1 LLSAALGVISSPCG
15 TEQRFAR
22 CRSEFF
28 EPRAFFGGESSI
40 VLTSL
45 QRIGTSRPVALAR
58 PQSLHVPAA
67 PDNLLAGRSRPAAI
81 VDQLDLSPAA
91 MAFLF
96 DAPPLAGSQQA
107 SNAGTPTQDAWA
119 RESSARDSS
128 VSDAES
134 RVTESQEGARLGGEA
149 RVTDSATGGEGA
161 AVEGAAE
168 GAATV
173 TASSETQEDRS
184 ADDRVEGKEGE
195 EKGGEEEEEV
205 AEGAGNAGLTAE
217 EQEQVKKLAERDR
230 EVRTHEQAHVA
241 AAGPYLRGGPT
252 YTYQKGPDGKNYAVG
267 GEVQIDNSPVPND
280 PEATIRKAH
289 VVRAAALAP
298 AEPSAQDRAVAAA
311 ATKMQQEAQAEV
323 LQMRIAEST
332 NSDREGSEEGSPAQ
346 AQAKGN
352 ANGNGMGMGKESSA
366 AGTSAQESASPAQV
380 SPRAIDPGISR
391 TGISRTG
398 ISRAGDSR
406 AGDSQTARRGNLLD
420 VRW

>member
-1 LLSAALGVISSPCG
+1 M
-15 TEQRFAR
+15 
-22 CRSEFF
+22 
-28 EPRAFFGGESSI
+28 

-58 PQSLHVPAA
+58 PQSLQVPAA
-67 PDNLLAGRSRPAAI
+67 PETLVAGRSRPAAI
-81 VDQLDLSPAA
+81 VDQLDFSPAA
-91 MAFLF
+91 LAFLF
-96 DAPPLAGSQQA
+96 GAPPLAGSQQA
-107 SNAGTPTQDAWA
+107 SNSGTPTQDSWA

-128 VSDAES
+128 VSDADS
-134 RVTESQEGARLGGEA
+134 WVTDSLEGAGLGGEA
-149 RVTDSATGGEGA
+149 RAADSATGGEGAAQEGAASEEA

-173 TASSETQEDRS
+173 AASSETREDRS

-205 AEGAGNAGLTAE
+205 AEGAGNAELTAE
-217 EQEQVKKLAERDR
+217 EQDQVKKLAERDR

-252 YTYQKGPDGKNYAVG
+252 YTYQKGPDGKSYAVG

-332 NSDREGSEEGSPAQ
+332 KGDREGAEDGPSAQ
-346 AQAKGN
+346 AQAQE
-352 ANGNGMGMGKESSA
+352 NGKGMGMEKESSA
-366 AGTSAQESASPAQV
+366 AGTSGQESARPAQV
-380 SPRAIDPGISR
+380 SPRAIYPGDSPTGDSR
-391 TGISRTG
+391 TGDSRT
-398 ISRAGDSR
+398 
-406 AGDSQTARRGNLLD
+406 GDSQTARRGNSLD